1 MRYLLSFFFLLSF
14 APAVF
19 AADATEV
26 NTEIQKLP
34 WSQEISGKRIPMEDV
49 FIRESD
55 VMWYK
60 NVWRVMDCRE
70 KLNLHFKWPK
80 RPFISILLD
89 AIKSDE
95 VPVYSGLDEDFSTP
109 ITASEAL
116 SVAGGSTDSI
126 LVPDAS
132 NPDVMVWKV
141 ITNEVNWDNVNKFR
155 MKEVWYFDKQHSTMK
170 VRIMGICPLIDNY
183 DPTTGD
189 FRAEVPVFWVYFP
202 SIRKTL
208 VNSEAFNPFPN
219 GVRLN
224 WDQVFQLRLFSSY
237 IYKVDNVLDQRIK
250 DYKSGIDILYESE
263 AQKQQ
268 LFQFEHDLW
277 EY

>member
-1 MRYLLSFFFLLSF
+1 MRYLLSFLFVFFISASVLQ
-14 APAVF
+14 AEDNVK
-19 AADATEV
+19 
-26 NTEIQKLP
+26 TEIMKLP
-34 WSQEISGKRIPMEDV
+34 WEQEISGNRVPMTDV

-55 VMWYK
+55 VMFYK
-60 NVWRVMDCRE
+60 NVWRVLDCRE
-70 KLNLHFKWPK
+70 KLNLTFKWPK
-80 RPFISILLD
+80 KPFIGILLD
-89 AIKSDE
+89 AIKAGD

-109 ITASEAL
+109 ITAQEAL

-126 LVPDAS
+126 LVPDAA
-132 NPDVMVWKV
+132 NPDVYVWKV

-155 MKEVWYFDKQHSTMK
+155 IKEVWYFDKQHSTMK

-189 FRAEVPVFWVYFP
+189 FRAEVPVFWTYFP
-202 SIRKTL
+202 SLRKTL

-224 WDQVFQLRLFSSY
+224 WDQIFQLRLFSSY

-263 AQKQQ
+263 AQKQN